1 MYHAVH
7 ANYAVQ
13 AGESDLKSC
22 IHKYGLKSIK
32 YDLFLKKEKRKMH
45 DFELFDDFSTD
56 RYACHFIKRHVPYT

>member
-32 YDLFLKKEKRKMH
+32 YDLFLKKKEKN
-45 DFELFDDFSTD
+45 
-56 RYACHFIKRHVPYT
+56 A